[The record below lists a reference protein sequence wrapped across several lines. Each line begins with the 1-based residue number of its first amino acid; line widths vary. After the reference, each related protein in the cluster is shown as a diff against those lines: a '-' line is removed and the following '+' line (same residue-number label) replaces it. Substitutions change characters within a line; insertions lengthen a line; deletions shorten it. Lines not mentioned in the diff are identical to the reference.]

1 MCGIAGILN
10 FDGRPVAA
18 HEIEVLTDAL
28 AHRGRDNAA
37 IALGGSSRGRLSK
50 YPGLALGHRR
60 LSVIDLSAESAQPMT
75 IQDGR
80 FWIVYNGELYNY
92 LELQQEL
99 VKAGHRF
106 RTHSDT
112 EVVLVAFLAWGESCL
127 AKFNGMFAFAIWDET
142 TQSLFCARDP
152 LGVKPF
158 YYTHDELAF
167 RFSSESQALTRGK
180 GLVLNPKAVTSYFL
194 SMYVPRHLSIFS
206 GVQKLLP
213 GQSIRVTRDGK
224 VTVKSYWTLPLTGHR
239 ASAPA
244 DAAKELE
251 ESLHKAVAFQ
261 LRSDVPVGVLLSGG
275 FDSGMI
281 VASASRRATPLHTYS
296 VGFDDGAQFN
306 ELPIAKALAS
316 RYGTLHHERLI
327 RGEDVMELL
336 DKAIASMSEPVA
348 DSAMVPTYCLSKMA
362 AEDGVKVLLS
372 GTGGDEVF
380 AGYSRYV
387 GSSGPRKMLYRMP
400 RFLRHFLGKTLWRNT
415 TFGARLRHSSLDMML
430 VTGGSVQLAG
440 QFFKNE
446 RAFNDFLEEL
456 VRDVFPTPTA
466 DSQGLYEN
474 MQFDLQV
481 YLPDLLLML
490 LDQLTM
496 AHTVEGRVPLLD
508 VELIKASY
516 SLSSELHARPC
527 QSETR
532 RLMRRMAS
540 GKLDSRTFSAPKQGF
555 SGPVRSWIEQN
566 KSRFQEHVMDSRQIP
581 ILRDLPLAN
590 LWKPAAQKSNPF
602 WATEVFSLY
611 CFATWYQAHAS
622 NCA

>member
-10 FDGRPVAA
+10 FDGRAVDA

-37 IALGGSSRGRLSK
+37 IALGGASRGRLSA

-75 IQDGR
+75 IQDGHL
-80 FWIVYNGELYNY
+80 WIVYNGELYNY
-92 LELQQEL
+92 LELRQEL

-112 EVVLVAFLAWGESCL
+112 EVVLVAFLAWGEACL
-127 AKFNGMFAFAIWDET
+127 AKFNGMFAFAIWNET

-152 LGVKPF
+152 LGIKPF
-158 YYTHDELAF
+158 YYMHDERSF
-167 RFSSESQALTRGK
+167 RFSSESQALMRGK

-213 GQSIRVTRDGK
+213 GHSIRVTRDGK
-224 VTVKSYWTLPLTGHR
+224 VSVNSYWTLPPAGHR
-239 ASAPA
+239 SCALA

-251 ESLHKAVAFQ
+251 ESLHKAVALQ
-261 LRSDVPVGVLLSGG
+261 LRCDVPVGVLLSGG

-281 VASASRRATPLHTYS
+281 VASASRRATSLHTYS
-296 VGFDDGAQFN
+296 VGFDDGVQFN
-306 ELPIAKALAS
+306 ELPIAKALAN
-316 RYGTLHHERLI
+316 RYGTLHRERLI
-327 RGEDVMELL
+327 RSEEVMGLL
-336 DKAIASMSEPVA
+336 DKAITSMSEPVA
-348 DSAMVPTYCLSKMA
+348 DSAMVPTFCLSQMA
-362 AEDGVKVLLS
+362 ADDGVKVLLS

-387 GSSGPRKMLYRMP
+387 GSSGRRKILYWLP
-400 RFLRHFLGKTLWRNT
+400 RFLRQFLGRTIWGNT

-440 QFFKNE
+440 QFFESE

-456 VRDVFPTPTA
+456 VQEVFPTSTA
-466 DSQGLYEN
+466 GSHGLYEN

-508 VELIKASY
+508 VELLGASY
-516 SLSSELHARPC
+516 SLSSELHAMPC

-532 RLMRRMAS
+532 RLMRRIAAD
-540 GKLDSRTFSAPKQGF
+540 KLDPRTFSMPKQGF
-555 SGPVRSWIEQN
+555 SGPVRPWIERNQ
-566 KSRFQEHVMDSRQIP
+566 SRFQERVMDSRQIP
-581 ILRDLPLAN
+581 ILRDLPLKN
-590 LWKPAAQKSNPF
+590 LWKTAAQKNNPF
-602 WATEVFSLY
+602 WATEVFSIY
-611 CFATWYQAHAS
+611 CFSTWYQAHAS

>member
-10 FDGRPVAA
+10 FDGRPVDA

-37 IALGGSSRGRLSK
+37 IALGGASRGRLSA

-75 IQDGR
+75 IQDGHL
-80 FWIVYNGELYNY
+80 WIVYNGELYNY
-92 LELQQEL
+92 LELRKEL
-99 VKAGHRF
+99 VKVGHRF

-112 EVVLVAFLAWGESCL
+112 EVVLVAFLAWGEACL
-127 AKFNGMFAFAIWDET
+127 ARFNGMFAFAIWNEA

-152 LGVKPF
+152 LGIKPF
-158 YYTHDELAF
+158 YYAHDELSF
-167 RFSSESQALTRGK
+167 RFSSESQALVRGK
-180 GLVLNPKAVTSYFL
+180 GLVLDPQAVTSYFL
-194 SMYVPRHLSIFS
+194 SMYVPRQLSIFS
-206 GVQKLLP
+206 GVHKLLP
-213 GQSIRVTRDGK
+213 GHSIRVTRDGK
-224 VTVKSYWTLPLTGHR
+224 VSVNSYWTLPPVGHR
-239 ASAPA
+239 SCAPA

-281 VASASRRATPLHTYS
+281 VASAFRRAAPLHTYS
-296 VGFDDGAQFN
+296 VGFDDGVQFN

-327 RGEDVMELL
+327 RSEEVMGLL
-336 DKAIASMSEPVA
+336 DRAITGMSEPVA
-348 DSAMVPTYCLSKMA
+348 DSAMVPTFCLSQMA

-387 GSSGPRKMLYRMP
+387 GSSGRRKMLYWLP
-400 RFLRHFLGKTLWRNT
+400 RFLRQFLGRTVWRHT
-415 TFGARLRHSSLDMML
+415 TFGARLRHASLDMML
-430 VTGGSVQLAG
+430 ATGGSVRLAG
-440 QFFKNE
+440 QFFQSE

-456 VRDVFPTPTA
+456 VQNVFPAPAT
-466 DSQGLYEN
+466 DSQELYGN

-496 AHTVEGRVPLLD
+496 VHTIEGRVPLLD
-508 VELIKASY
+508 LELISASY
-516 SLSSELHARPC
+516 SFASELHAAPFR
-527 QSETR
+527 SETR
-532 RLMRRMAS
+532 RLMRAMAAN
-540 GKLDSRTFSAPKQGF
+540 KLDPRTLTSQKQGF
-555 SGPVRSWIEQN
+555 SGPVKFWIEQN
-566 KSRFQEHVMDSRQIP
+566 RSMFMERVMAARDIAL
-581 ILRDLPLAN
+581 LRELPLEN
-590 LWKPAAQKSNPF
+590 LWSIDAQEKNPY
-602 WATEVFSLY
+602 WAMEAFSLY
-611 CFATWYQAHAS
+611 CFSTWYHAHAS
-622 NCA
+622 S